1 MIALF
6 GTIISSSLLFIIF
19 RLFPKYRIDTTQAIV
34 FNYFTAFTTGIL
46 FSGLN
51 PSIPELVHS
60 GLIPWLLLCGFL
72 FISLFISMGF
82 SSQQNG
88 IGITSVAVK
97 MSLALSGISFMFIH
111 SEPFSSIKIGG
122 LLVAITGIILITQQ
136 PGKQY
141 ENRNY
146 GMILYLFIGSAGL
159 DVVLN
164 AIKMYY
170 ANGYP
175 DALFT
180 AFGFLFAGIIG
191 LLWLVIR
198 WLKTKQKIALRNIIA
213 GIVLGIPNYFSI
225 YFLVKA
231 YESTVWSN
239 SAVLAVMNISIVG
252 LAALL
257 GILIF
262 RESVTLKKLI
272 GLGLSILAILLI
284 TIEL

>member
-1 MIALF
+1 MIALL

-111 SEPFSSIKIGG
+111 NEPFSSIKIGG